1 MLTKQELFIS
11 ILICILLSII
21 IKINFFNNEFHPKII
36 PNKSQPSQSPE
47 QKETQSYNNYLSK
60 ISNTKLYK
68 VINIFPR
75 KNPTVYTQG
84 LIYYNQSLFESGGL
98 YYKSTLTHMEFPS
111 QKIIKKINLENKYFA
126 EGIASSSE
134 NNILYQLTYKEKE
147 ILLYSFPDLN
157 LIKKMKMPEEMREG
171 WGLCYCEEKKEFYA
185 TDGSDKIFI
194 LNIDKNNNELKLK
207 KIIKVTKDMRPV
219 YSLNELITDGIY
231 IYSNVYFS
239 DKILKINPN
248 NGQVMNVYDMKP
260 LIEYEIK
267 NGNLTSNR
275 INRGD
280 VLNGI
285 AYIPEKKSFILTG
298 KLWNYYFEVIFS

>member
-1 MLTKQELFIS
+1 MLSKQETIIS
-11 ILICILLSII
+11 ILFCILLSII
-21 IKINFFNNEFHPKII
+21 IKINFFNNDSKSNNISPASEPSKI
-36 PNKSQPSQSPE
+36 PNTKF
-47 QKETQSYNNYLSK
+47 YN
-60 ISNTKLYK
+60 
-68 VINIFPR
+68 VINIYPR

-98 YYKSTLTHMEFPS
+98 YKKSTLTHMEWPS
-111 QKIIKKINLENKYFA
+111 QKIIKQINLEKNYFA
-126 EGIASSSE
+126 EGIAASLE
-134 NNILYQLTYKEKE
+134 NDILYQLTYREKE

-157 LIKKMKMPEEMREG
+157 LIKKIKMPDEMREG
-171 WGLCYCEEKKEFYA
+171 WGLTYCKEKKEFYA
-185 TDGSDKIFI
+185 TDGSDKIFV
-194 LNIDKNNNELKLK
+194 LSIDKNNNELKL
-207 KIIKVTKDMRPV
+207 INTIKVTFNMNPV
-219 YSLNELITDGIY
+219 YQLNELMSDGLY

-248 NGQVMNVYDMKP
+248 NGEVMNIYDMKP
-260 LIEYEIK
+260 LIDYEIK
-267 NGNLTSNR
+267 NGNLTTNR

>member
-21 IKINFFNNEFHPKII
+21 IKINFFNNEFHPKNI

-47 QKETQSYNNYLSK
+47 QKETQSYNNYPSK

-84 LIYYNQSLFESGGL
+84 LIYFNQSLFESGGL

-157 LIKKMKMPEEMREG
+157 LIKKMKMPDEMREG
-171 WGLCYCEEKKEFYA
+171 WGLCYCKDKQEFYA
-185 TDGSDKIFI
+185 TDGSDKIFV
-194 LNIDKNNNELKLK
+194 LNIDKNNDELKL
-207 KIIKVTKDMRPV
+207 INTIKVTLNMNPV
-219 YSLNELITDGIY
+219 YHLNELISDGLY

-239 DKILKINPN
+239 DKVLKINPN

-260 LIEYEIK
+260 LIDYEYK

-275 INRGD
+275 VNRGD

-298 KLWNYYFEVIFS
+298 KLWNYYYEIIFS